1 MGYMGSFGR
10 IRLWQVT
17 LFCTVV
23 FCAGLVIPTLT
34 TAQSSSKEDTYRQ
47 LGLFGDIFQRVRES
61 YVDEVEDS
69 ELIEAAITGMLTS
82 LDPHSSFLNTENF
95 SDMKEQTKGRFGGL
109 GVEITMEQGMVKVV
123 SPIDDTPAARA
134 GLQPEDF
141 LIAVDEESIIGMQ
154 LSEAVDRLRGKVGS
168 KVKIK
173 VQRGQTEPFDVT
185 IVRDFI
191 KIRSVRSEIF
201 DGIGYVRITTFSEQ
215 TTPGL
220 MEAVDDFFKTEGD
233 SLKGIVLDLRN
244 NPGGLL
250 TEAVTVSDAFLEE
263 GEIVSTRG
271 RNSGDGSHIYAK
283 PGDIARGLP
292 MVVLIN
298 SGSASA
304 SEIVAGA
311 LKDHGRAIILG
322 TRSFGKGSV
331 QSVIP
336 ISNSSAIRLT
346 TARYYTPSG
355 ISIQARGIVPDIEV
369 KLARI
374 EAVEGGIVREEDLRG
389 ALDGSETESGAGSD
403 SNAGNAAGDDD
414 GADSDT
420 DAENSGEADT
430 GDYDSDSAFNQAEID
445 YQLARALYLIRG
457 VSIFGRMKPTS

>member
-1 MGYMGSFGR
+1 MYSWTR
-10 IRLWQVT
+10 VSRLRLWHVT
-17 LFCTVV
+17 LFCGAL
-23 FCAGLVIPTLT
+23 FLAGLTIPTLT
-34 TAQSSSKEDTYRQ
+34 TAQSSSKDDTYRQ

-61 YVDEVEDS
+61 YVDEIDDRD
-69 ELIEAAITGMLTS
+69 LIEAAITGMLTS
-82 LDPHSSFLNTENF
+82 LDPHSSFLDTENF
-95 SDMKEQTKGRFGGL
+95 SEMQEQTKGRFGGL
-109 GVEITMEQGMVKVV
+109 GVEITMDQGMVKVV

-134 GLQPEDF
+134 GLQPEDY
-141 LIAVDEESIIGMQ
+141 LIAVDDFSIIGMQ
-154 LSEAVDRLRGKVGS
+154 LSEAVERLRGEVGS
-168 KVKIK
+168 KVTVK
-173 VQRGQTEPFDVT
+173 VQRGKLEPFDVT
-185 IVRDFI
+185 LVRDFI
-191 KIRSVRSEIF
+191 KIRSVRSEVF

-220 MEAVDDFFKTEGD
+220 MDAVDDFFREEGD
-233 SLKGIVLDLRN
+233 GLKGIVLDLRN

-250 TEAVTVSDAFLEE
+250 TEAVSVSDAFLEE

-271 RNSGDGSHIYAK
+271 RNADQGSHVYAK

-311 LKDHGRAIILG
+311 LKDHKRAVILG

-336 ISNSSAIRLT
+336 ISSSSAIRLT

-355 ISIQARGIVPDIEV
+355 VSIQARGIVPDIEV
-369 KLARI
+369 ELARI

-389 ALDGSETESGAGSD
+389 ALDSPDGNGD
-403 SNAGNAAGDDD
+403 SNSNPG
-414 GADSDT
+414 
-420 DAENSGEADT
+420 SGEGEAAEAAD
-430 GDYDSDSAFNQAEID
+430 GDAAEAAPRDQSQID
-445 YQLARALYLIRG
+445 YQLARALDLIRG
-457 VSIFGRMKPTS
+457 VAVFSALKPAS